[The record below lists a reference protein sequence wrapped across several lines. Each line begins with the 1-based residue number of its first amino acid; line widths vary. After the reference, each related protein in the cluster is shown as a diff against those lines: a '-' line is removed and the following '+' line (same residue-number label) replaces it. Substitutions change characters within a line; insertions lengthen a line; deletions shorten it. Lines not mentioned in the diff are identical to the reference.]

1 MWLTR
6 LALNN
11 RIAVLMTALMLILV
25 GARSM
30 PEIPVD
36 LFPNLAVP
44 VLVVGTLYPDASPKD
59 VERTITYPME
69 KTLATVDNVD
79 HIQSDSREGVSA
91 IQVWFHSDEDLN
103 TGLVQSVQ
111 KISQILNQ
119 LPPGIQQPFVLKFDI
134 SNMPVINVVVSNR
147 NWRNFPASPRHL
159 STAETS
165 VRSTSTQIPTK
176 CRLSGSPPWRSSAPS
191 TTQTFSS
198 LPEISRLEQE
208 I

>member
-11 RIAVLMTALMLILV
+11 RMAVLMTAMMLILA
-25 GARSM
+25 GARSI
-30 PEIPVD
+30 PEIPID

-44 VLVVGTLYPDASPKD
+44 VLVVGTLYPGASPKD
-59 VERTITYPME
+59 VERSITYPME
-69 KTLATVDNVD
+69 KTLASVDNVD

-91 IQVWFHSDEDLN
+91 IQVWFHWDEDLN

-147 NWRNFPASPRHL
+147 
-159 STAETS
+159 T
-165 VRSTSTQIPTK
+165 
-176 CRLSGSPPWRSSAPS
+176 
-191 TTQTFSS
+191 
-198 LPEISRLEQE
+198 
-208 I
+208 